1 VRLLGALSLPV
12 LGALAAKS
20 MASRGHSA
28 RAMDS
33 AVPVEGHVG
42 AEAARSTLEGFC
54 RLTSGIAEPAT
65 PRVLGILLNGRRK
78 RFAVRRHGPPWT
90 WLVLIAAAVVLA
102 SCKPDSKVEAPEIR
116 PVRTVTAAKGEAG
129 ETVVLTGHVQAED
142 EPAFAFRIAG
152 RMIER
157 PVNVGDRIKA
167 GQVLAK
173 LDPEN
178 ELNALRSAESALAAA
193 RGQLTYARGDF
204 DRQRQ
209 LLANGHTPRARFDQS
224 QNALQSAQSQVDNA
238 EAQLRIARDRVS
250 WTTLEADAPGTV
262 TARGA
267 EPGEVVQAGQMIV
280 RLARQGGRDAVFD
293 VPAQLLRSAPSES
306 EITVRLTDDPSV
318 TATGRVREIA
328 PQADP
333 VTRTFEVKVGLS
345 DPPQAMRL
353 GATVTGSV
361 KLESEP
367 VISIPASAL
376 TELNRQ
382 PAVWIVDPKNLTVS
396 MRNVELLRHD
406 PGTVVIAQGLDTG
419 DIVVTAGI
427 QALHPGQKVRLLGS
441 SS

>member
-1 VRLLGALSLPV
+1 
-12 LGALAAKS
+12 
-20 MASRGHSA
+20 
-28 RAMDS
+28 
-33 AVPVEGHVG
+33 
-42 AEAARSTLEGFC
+42 
-54 RLTSGIAEPAT
+54 
-65 PRVLGILLNGRRK
+65 
-78 RFAVRRHGPPWT
+78 
-90 WLVLIAAAVVLA
+90 
-102 SCKPDSKVEAPEIR
+102 
-116 PVRTVTAAKGEAG
+116 
-129 ETVVLTGHVQAED
+129 
-142 EPAFAFRIAG
+142 
-152 RMIER
+152 MIER
-157 PVNVGDRIKA
+157 PVNVGDRVEA

-178 ELNALRSAESALAAA
+178 ELNALRSAEAALTAAQ
-193 RGQLTYARGDF
+193 GQLTYARGDF
-204 DRQRQ
+204 ERQRQ

-224 QNALQSAQSQVDNA
+224 QKALQNAESQVDNA
-238 EAQLRIARDRVS
+238 EAQLQIARERVG

-293 VPAQLLRSAPSES
+293 VPAQLLRSAPGGS
-306 EITVRLTDDPSV
+306 EITVRLTDDPNV
-318 TATGRVREIA
+318 TATGRVREVA
-328 PQADP
+328 AQADP

-345 DPPQAMRL
+345 DPPAEMRL

-367 VISIPASAL
+367 VISIPASAV

-382 PAVWIVDPKNLTVS
+382 PAVWIVDPKGLTVS
-396 MRNVELLRHD
+396 LRNVELLRHD

>member
-1 VRLLGALSLPV
+1 
-12 LGALAAKS
+12 
-20 MASRGHSA
+20 
-28 RAMDS
+28 
-33 AVPVEGHVG
+33 
-42 AEAARSTLEGFC
+42 
-54 RLTSGIAEPAT
+54 
-65 PRVLGILLNGRRK
+65 
-78 RFAVRRHGPPWT
+78 
-90 WLVLIAAAVVLA
+90 
-102 SCKPDSKVEAPEIR
+102 
-116 PVRTVTAAKGEAG
+116 
-129 ETVVLTGHVQAED
+129 
-142 EPAFAFRIAG
+142 
-152 RMIER
+152 MIER
-157 PVNVGDRIKA
+157 PVNVGDRVKA

-193 RGQLTYARGDF
+193 QGQLTYARGDF

-224 QNALQSAQSQVDNA
+224 QNALQSAQSQVDNT
-238 EAQLRIARDRVS
+238 EAQLEIARDRVS
-250 WTTLEADAPGTV
+250 WTTLKADADGTV

-293 VPAQLLRSAPSES
+293 VPAQLLRSAPSDT
-306 EITVRLTDDPSV
+306 EITVRLADDQSV
-318 TATGRVREIA
+318 MATGRVREVA

-333 VTRTFEVKVGLS
+333 VTRTFEVKVGLN
-345 DPPQAMRL
+345 DPPEAMRL

-367 VISIPASAL
+367 VIAIPASAL
-376 TELNRQ
+376 TEINRQ

-406 PGTVVIAQGLDTG
+406 PGTVVVAQGIETG
-419 DIVVTAGI
+419 DIVVTAGV

>member
-1 VRLLGALSLPV
+1 VRE
-12 LGALAAKS
+12 
-20 MASRGHSA
+20 RG
-28 RAMDS
+28 
-33 AVPVEGHVG
+33 PW
-42 AEAARSTLEGFC
+42 
-54 RLTSGIAEPAT
+54 
-65 PRVLGILLNGRRK
+65 
-78 RFAVRRHGPPWT
+78 WT
-90 WLVLIAAAVVLA
+90 WLVLLAIAIVLA
-102 SCKPDSKVEAPEIR
+102 SCKPDTKVEAPEIR
-116 PVRTVTAAKGEAG
+116 PVRTVTAAKGAAG

-142 EPAFAFRIAG
+142 EPALAFRIAG

-157 PVNVGDRIKA
+157 PVNVGDRVEA

-178 ELNALRSAESALAAA
+178 ELNELRSAESTLAAA
-193 RGQLTYARGDF
+193 QGQLTYARGDF
-204 DRQRQ
+204 ERQRQ

-224 QNALQSAQSQVDNA
+224 QNALQSAQSQVDDA
-238 EAQLRIARDRVS
+238 EARLRIARDRVS

-293 VPAQLLRSAPSES
+293 VPAQLLRSAPSDS

-345 DPPQAMRL
+345 DPPEAMRL

>member
-1 VRLLGALSLPV
+1 
-12 LGALAAKS
+12 
-20 MASRGHSA
+20 M
-28 RAMDS
+28 
-33 AVPVEGHVG
+33 
-42 AEAARSTLEGFC
+42 
-54 RLTSGIAEPAT
+54 
-65 PRVLGILLNGRRK
+65 
-78 RFAVRRHGPPWT
+78 RRHGPLWA
-90 WLVLIAAAVVLA
+90 WLVLLAVATVLA
-102 SCKPDSKVEAPEIR
+102 SCKPDTKVEAPEIR
-116 PVRTVTAAKGEAG
+116 PVRTVTAAKGKAG

-157 PVNVGDRIKA
+157 PVNVGDRVEA

-178 ELNALRSAESALAAA
+178 ELNELRSAESTLAAA
-193 RGQLTYARGDF
+193 QGQLTYARGDF

-224 QNALQSAQSQVDNA
+224 QNALQSAQSQVDDA
-238 EAQLRIARDRVS
+238 AARLRIARDRVS
-250 WTTLEADAPGTV
+250 WTTIEADAPGTV

-293 VPAQLLRSAPSES
+293 VPAQLLRSAPNDS

-318 TATGRVREIA
+318 MATGRVREIA

-345 DPPQAMRL
+345 DPPEAMRL
-353 GATVTGSV
+353 GATVAGSV

-367 VISIPASAL
+367 VISIPATAL
-376 TELNRQ
+376 TEVNRQ

-441 SS
+441 AS

>member
-1 VRLLGALSLPV
+1 
-12 LGALAAKS
+12 
-20 MASRGHSA
+20 M
-28 RAMDS
+28 
-33 AVPVEGHVG
+33 
-42 AEAARSTLEGFC
+42 
-54 RLTSGIAEPAT
+54 
-65 PRVLGILLNGRRK
+65 
-78 RFAVRRHGPPWT
+78 RRHGPLWA
-90 WLVLIAAAVVLA
+90 WLVLLAVAIVLA
-102 SCKPDSKVEAPEIR
+102 SCKPDTKIEAPEIR
-116 PVRTVTAAKGEAG
+116 PVRTVTAAKGEAV

-157 PVNVGDRIKA
+157 PVNVGDRVEA

-178 ELNALRSAESALAAA
+178 ELNELRSAESTLAAA
-193 RGQLTYARGDF
+193 QGQLTYARGDF
-204 DRQRQ
+204 ERQRQ

-224 QNALQSAQSQVDNA
+224 QNALQSAQSQVD
-238 EAQLRIARDRVS
+238 EAQARLRIARDRVS

-293 VPAQLLRSAPSES
+293 VPAQLLRSAPSDS

-318 TATGRVREIA
+318 MATGRVREIA

-345 DPPQAMRL
+345 DPPESMRL

-382 PAVWIVDPKNLTVS
+382 PAVWIVDPNNLTVS

>member
-1 VRLLGALSLPV
+1 MMLAPHEDTLRPDKRLV
-12 LGALAAKS
+12 
-20 MASRGHSA
+20 
-28 RAMDS
+28 
-33 AVPVEGHVG
+33 
-42 AEAARSTLEGFC
+42 
-54 RLTSGIAEPAT
+54 
-65 PRVLGILLNGRRK
+65 
-78 RFAVRRHGPPWT
+78 VRRHGLLRT
-90 WLVLIAAAVVLA
+90 WLVLPAAAGVLV
-102 SCKPDSKVEAPEIR
+102 SCKPDTKVEAPEIR
-116 PVRTVTAAKGEAG
+116 PVRTVTTARGKAG

-157 PVNVGDRIKA
+157 PVNVGDRVTA

-178 ELNALRSAESALAAA
+178 ELNALRAAESALAAA
-193 RGQLTYARGDF
+193 QGQLTYARGDF
-204 DRQRQ
+204 ERQRQ

-224 QNALQSAQSQVDNA
+224 QKALQNAQSGFDDAGARLQ
-238 EAQLRIARDRVS
+238 IARDRVG
-250 WTTLEADAPGTV
+250 WTTLTADAAGTV

-293 VPAQLLRSAPSES
+293 GPAQLLRSAPSDS

-318 TATGRVREIA
+318 MAIGRVREVA
-328 PQADP
+328 PQADS

-345 DPPQAMRL
+345 DPPEAMRL

-361 KLESEP
+361 QLESEP
-367 VISIPASAL
+367 VIAIPASAL
-376 TELNRQ
+376 TEFNRQ
-382 PAVWIVDPKNLTVS
+382 PAVWIVDPKGLTVS
-396 MRNVELLRHD
+396 LRNVELLRHD

>member
-1 VRLLGALSLPV
+1 MPAAMLV
-12 LGALAAKS
+12 LAA
-20 MASRGHSA
+20 
-28 RAMDS
+28 
-33 AVPVEGHVG
+33 
-42 AEAARSTLEGFC
+42 
-54 RLTSGIAEPAT
+54 
-65 PRVLGILLNGRRK
+65 
-78 RFAVRRHGPPWT
+78 
-90 WLVLIAAAVVLA
+90 
-102 SCKPDSKVEAPEIR
+102 CKPDIKSEAPEAR
-116 PVRTVTAAKGEAG
+116 PVRTVTASKGQAG
-129 ETVVLTGHVQAED
+129 ESVVLTGHIQAED
-142 EPAFAFRIAG
+142 EPALAFRIGG

-157 PVNVGDRIKA
+157 PVNVGDRVEA

-178 ELNALRSAESALAAA
+178 ELNALRSAEAALTAAQ
-193 RGQLTYARGDF
+193 GQLTYARGDF
-204 DRQRQ
+204 ERQRQ

-224 QNALQSAQSQVDNA
+224 QKALQNAQSQVDNA
-238 EAQLRIARDRVS
+238 EAQLQIARDRVS

-293 VPAQLLRSAPSES
+293 VPAQLLRSAPSDTQ
-306 EITVRLTDDPSV
+306 ITVRLTDDPNV
-318 TATGRVREIA
+318 TAAGRVREVA
-328 PQADP
+328 AQADP

-345 DPPQAMRL
+345 DPPEEMRL

-382 PAVWIVDPKNLTVS
+382 PAVWIVDPKGLTVS
-396 MRNVELLRHD
+396 LQNVELLRHD

>member
-1 VRLLGALSLPV
+1 
-12 LGALAAKS
+12 
-20 MASRGHSA
+20 M
-28 RAMDS
+28 
-33 AVPVEGHVG
+33 
-42 AEAARSTLEGFC
+42 
-54 RLTSGIAEPAT
+54 
-65 PRVLGILLNGRRK
+65 
-78 RFAVRRHGPPWT
+78 RRHGPLWA
-90 WLVLIAAAVVLA
+90 WLVLLAVATVLA
-102 SCKPDSKVEAPEIR
+102 SCKPDTKVEAPEIR
-116 PVRTVTAAKGEAG
+116 PVRTVTAAKGKAG

-157 PVNVGDRIKA
+157 PVNVGDRVEA

-178 ELNALRSAESALAAA
+178 ELNELRSAESTLAAA
-193 RGQLTYARGDF
+193 QGQLTYARGDF

-345 DPPQAMRL
+345 DPPQSMRL

>member
-1 VRLLGALSLPV
+1 
-12 LGALAAKS
+12 
-20 MASRGHSA
+20 
-28 RAMDS
+28 
-33 AVPVEGHVG
+33 
-42 AEAARSTLEGFC
+42 
-54 RLTSGIAEPAT
+54 
-65 PRVLGILLNGRRK
+65 
-78 RFAVRRHGPPWT
+78 VRRHGPLWA
-90 WLVLIAAAVVLA
+90 WLVLLAVATVLA
-102 SCKPDSKVEAPEIR
+102 SCKPDTKVEAPEIR
-116 PVRTVTAAKGEAG
+116 PVRTVTAAKGKAG

-157 PVNVGDRIKA
+157 PVNVGDRVEA

-178 ELNALRSAESALAAA
+178 ELNELRSAESTLAAA
-193 RGQLTYARGDF
+193 QGQLTYARGDF

-224 QNALQSAQSQVDNA
+224 QNALQSAQSQVDDA
-238 EAQLRIARDRVS
+238 AARLRIARDRVS
-250 WTTLEADAPGTV
+250 WTTIEADAPGTV

-293 VPAQLLRSAPSES
+293 VPAQLLRSAPNDS
-306 EITVRLTDDPSV
+306 EITVRMTDDPSV
-318 TATGRVREIA
+318 MATGRVREIA

-345 DPPQAMRL
+345 DPPEAMRL
-353 GATVTGSV
+353 GATVAGSV

-367 VISIPASAL
+367 VISIPATAL
-376 TELNRQ
+376 TEVNRQ

-441 SS
+441 AS

>member
-1 VRLLGALSLPV
+1 
-12 LGALAAKS
+12 
-20 MASRGHSA
+20 M
-28 RAMDS
+28 
-33 AVPVEGHVG
+33 
-42 AEAARSTLEGFC
+42 
-54 RLTSGIAEPAT
+54 
-65 PRVLGILLNGRRK
+65 
-78 RFAVRRHGPPWT
+78 RRHGPLWA
-90 WLVLIAAAVVLA
+90 WLVLLAVATVLA
-102 SCKPDSKVEAPEIR
+102 SCKPDTKVEAPEIR

-157 PVNVGDRIKA
+157 PVNVGDRVEA

-178 ELNALRSAESALAAA
+178 ELNELRSAESTLAAA
-193 RGQLTYARGDF
+193 QGQLTYARGDF

-224 QNALQSAQSQVDNA
+224 QNALQSAQSQVDDA
-238 EAQLRIARDRVS
+238 AARLRIARDRVS

-293 VPAQLLRSAPSES
+293 VPAQLLRSAPSDS

-318 TATGRVREIA
+318 MATGRVREIA

-345 DPPQAMRL
+345 DPPEAMRL

-367 VISIPASAL
+367 IISIPATAL
-376 TELNRQ
+376 TEVNRQ

>member
-1 VRLLGALSLPV
+1 
-12 LGALAAKS
+12 
-20 MASRGHSA
+20 
-28 RAMDS
+28 
-33 AVPVEGHVG
+33 
-42 AEAARSTLEGFC
+42 
-54 RLTSGIAEPAT
+54 
-65 PRVLGILLNGRRK
+65 
-78 RFAVRRHGPPWT
+78 
-90 WLVLIAAAVVLA
+90 LVLICLALVLA
-102 SCKPDSKVEAPEIR
+102 SCKPGTKVEAPEVR
-116 PVRTVTAAKGEAG
+116 PVRTVTAARGEAA
-129 ETVVLTGHVQAED
+129 ETVVLTGHIQADD
-142 EPAFAFRIAG
+142 EPAFAFRIGG

-157 PVNVGDRIKA
+157 PVNVGDRVEA

-178 ELNALRSAESALAAA
+178 ELNALRSAESALTAAQ
-193 RGQLTYARGDF
+193 GQLTYARGDF
-204 DRQRQ
+204 ERQRQ

-224 QNALQSAQSQVDNA
+224 QKALQNAQSQVDNT
-238 EAQLRIARDRVS
+238 EAQLQIARDRVS
-250 WTTLEADAPGTV
+250 WTTLTADADGTV

-293 VPAQLLRSAPSES
+293 VPAQLLRSAPTDAQ
-306 EITVRLTDDPSV
+306 ITVRLTDDPSV
-318 TATGRVREIA
+318 TATGRVREVA

-333 VTRTFEVKVGLS
+333 VTRTFQVKVGLS
-345 DPPQAMRL
+345 DPPETMRL

-367 VISIPASAL
+367 VIAIPASAL

-382 PAVWIVDPKNLTVS
+382 PAVWIVDPKGLTVS
-396 MRNVELLRHD
+396 LRNVELLRHD
-406 PGTVVIAQGLDTG
+406 PGTVVIAQGLDAG

>member
-1 VRLLGALSLPV
+1 
-12 LGALAAKS
+12 
-20 MASRGHSA
+20 M
-28 RAMDS
+28 
-33 AVPVEGHVG
+33 
-42 AEAARSTLEGFC
+42 
-54 RLTSGIAEPAT
+54 
-65 PRVLGILLNGRRK
+65 
-78 RFAVRRHGPPWT
+78 RRHGPLWA
-90 WLVLIAAAVVLA
+90 WLVLTAAGVVLA
-102 SCKPDSKVEAPEIR
+102 SCKPDSKVETPEIR

-129 ETVVLTGHVQAED
+129 ETVVLTGHVQAEN

-157 PVNVGDRIKA
+157 PINVGDRVEA

-224 QNALQSAQSQVDNA
+224 QNALQSAQSQVDNT
-238 EAQLRIARDRVS
+238 EAQLRIARDHVG

-293 VPAQLLRSAPSES
+293 VPAQLLRSAPSEA

-318 TATGRVREIA
+318 TAAGRVREIA

-345 DPPQAMRL
+345 DPPGAMRL

-367 VISIPASAL
+367 IISIPASAL

>member
-1 VRLLGALSLPV
+1 
-12 LGALAAKS
+12 
-20 MASRGHSA
+20 
-28 RAMDS
+28 
-33 AVPVEGHVG
+33 
-42 AEAARSTLEGFC
+42 
-54 RLTSGIAEPAT
+54 
-65 PRVLGILLNGRRK
+65 
-78 RFAVRRHGPPWT
+78 
-90 WLVLIAAAVVLA
+90 
-102 SCKPDSKVEAPEIR
+102 
-116 PVRTVTAAKGEAG
+116 VTAAKGEAG
-129 ETVVLTGHVQAED
+129 ETVVLTGHVQAEN

-157 PVNVGDRIKA
+157 PVSVGDRVKA

-178 ELNALRSAESALAAA
+178 ELNELRAAESTLAAA
-193 RGQLTYARGDF
+193 QGQLTYARGDF
-204 DRQRQ
+204 ERQRQ

-224 QNALQSAQSQVDNA
+224 QNALQSAQSQVD
-238 EAQLRIARDRVS
+238 EAVARLRIARDRVS

-267 EPGEVVQAGQMIV
+267 QPGEVVQAGQMIV

-293 VPAQLLRSAPSES
+293 VPAQLLRSAPSDS
-306 EITVRLTDDPSV
+306 EITVQLTDDPSV

-345 DPPQAMRL
+345 DPPEAMRL
-353 GATVTGSV
+353 GATVIGSV
-361 KLESEP
+361 RLESEP

-376 TELNRQ
+376 TKLNRQ
-382 PAVWIVDPKNLTVS
+382 PAVWIVDPENLTVS

-406 PGTVVIAQGLDTG
+406 PGTVVIAHGLDTG

>member
-1 VRLLGALSLPV
+1 
-12 LGALAAKS
+12 
-20 MASRGHSA
+20 M
-28 RAMDS
+28 
-33 AVPVEGHVG
+33 
-42 AEAARSTLEGFC
+42 
-54 RLTSGIAEPAT
+54 
-65 PRVLGILLNGRRK
+65 
-78 RFAVRRHGPPWT
+78 RRHGPLWA
-90 WLVLIAAAVVLA
+90 WLVLLAVATVLA
-102 SCKPDSKVEAPEIR
+102 SCKPDTKVEAPEIR
-116 PVRTVTAAKGEAG
+116 PVRTVTAAKGKAG
-129 ETVVLTGHVQAED
+129 ETVVLTGHLQAED

-157 PVNVGDRIKA
+157 PVNVGDRVEA

-178 ELNALRSAESALAAA
+178 ELNELRSAESTLAAA
-193 RGQLTYARGDF
+193 QGQLTYARGDF

-293 VPAQLLRSAPSES
+293 VPAQLLRSAPNDS
-306 EITVRLTDDPSV
+306 EITVRMTDDPSV
-318 TATGRVREIA
+318 MATGRVREIA

-333 VTRTFEVKVGLS
+333 VTRTFEVKVGLT
-345 DPPQAMRL
+345 DPPEAMRL

-361 KLESEP
+361 KLASEP
-367 VISIPASAL
+367 VIAIPASAL

-382 PAVWIVDPKNLTVS
+382 PAVWIVDPKGLTVS
-396 MRNVELLRHD
+396 LRNVELLRHD

-427 QALHPGQKVRLLGS
+427 QALHPGQKVRLLGTS
-441 SS
+441 S